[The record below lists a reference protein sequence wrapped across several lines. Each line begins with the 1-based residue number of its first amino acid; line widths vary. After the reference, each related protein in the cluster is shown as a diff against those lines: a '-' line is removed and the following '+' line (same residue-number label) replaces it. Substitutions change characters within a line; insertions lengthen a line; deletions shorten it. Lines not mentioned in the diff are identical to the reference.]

1 MADQSGDF
9 AIVRVGSESEQRG
22 HWVHPEVAAQN
33 SEKTS
38 RVSRQ
43 SDKKTIFVFD
53 YLPHELYFDL
63 HWVMKEAE
71 VQPRKGEVHP
81 RP

>member
-38 RVSRQ
+38 ESEPTIRQ
-43 SDKKTIFVFD
+43 KD
-53 YLPHELYFDL
+53 YICL
-63 HWVMKEAE
+63 
-71 VQPRKGEVHP
+71 
-81 RP
+81 